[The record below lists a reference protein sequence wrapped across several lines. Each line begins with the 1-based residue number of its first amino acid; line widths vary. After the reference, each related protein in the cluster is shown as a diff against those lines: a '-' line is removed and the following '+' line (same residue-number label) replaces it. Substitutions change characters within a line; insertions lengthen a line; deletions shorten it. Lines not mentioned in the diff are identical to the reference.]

1 RRRLL
6 LLGPANGSWSLRAE
20 QELDFAPQSVR
31 AWIQVGELHVA
42 LGGAEG
48 VLSVQRRAIGA
59 EASAP
64 WTPLARIETPGS
76 VRALCAHDLDGDGRM
91 DLAALCVEAGTDKPG
106 VVQVVQQRESGFAS
120 VGPRL
125 WTGARPYAIQAA
137 DLNGD
142 GRAELTVSAQNSH
155 QMNLWIGRAG
165 AEPGFS
171 AAPDLGVGTGPLDCM
186 FCDLDG
192 DGVAELITTNAFS
205 DDLSV
210 VSFR

>member
-1 RRRLL
+1 MV
-6 LLGPANGSWSLRAE
+6 GSGAAKGVAGGAAAAR
-20 QELDFAPQSVR
+20 
-31 AWIQVGELHVA
+31 IGA
-42 LGGAEG
+42 LG
-48 VLSVQRRAIGA
+48 RGA
-59 EASAP
+59 EA
-64 WTPLARIETPGS
+64 
-76 VRALCAHDLDGDGRM
+76 
-91 DLAALCVEAGTDKPG
+91 
-106 VVQVVQQRESGFAS
+106 FAS
-120 VGPRL
+120 VGPQLR
-125 WTGARPYAIQAA
+125 TGARPYAIQAA

-142 GRAELTVSAQNSH
+142 GRAELTVSSQNSH

-171 AAPDLGVGTGPLDCM
+171 AAPDLGVGTGPLDCL